1 MCASG
6 NHFFA
11 PVPIYCSRCG
21 ACIKRGVIYYSTTD
35 ENGTRNCFCNSC
47 FKHSRGGNIIFQG
60 ISVSKAALVKKKN
73 DEEAEEPVSY
83 VIICFVFPKKK
94 IMKDSHPICLQ
105 WVQCDKCDR
114 WQHQICALYNEKRDL
129 EKKAEYICPK
139 CFIKEIETGKCV
151 PLPKNGVL
159 GAKDLPSTMLSDHI
173 EQRLLRSL
181 TREKEERAK
190 AEGKNLDE
198 VYIQTP
204 YEDNAFLAI
213 LNSWLCLYCHLCAY
227 IYVSNYLL
235 ASIRLEKRRLISI
248 YSS

>member
-1 MCASG
+1 M
-6 NHFFA
+6 
-11 PVPIYCSRCG
+11 
-21 ACIKRGVIYYSTTD
+21 
-35 ENGTRNCFCNSC
+35 
-47 FKHSRGGNIIFQG
+47 
-60 ISVSKAALVKKKN
+60 
-73 DEEAEEPVSY
+73 
-83 VIICFVFPKKK
+83 
-94 IMKDSHPICLQ
+94 Q

-129 EKKAEYICPK
+129 ENKAEYICPK
-139 CFIKEIETGKCV
+139 CLIKEIETGKCV

-159 GAKDLPSTMLSDHI
+159 GAKDLPRTMLGDHI

-227 IYVSNYLL
+227 IYVFNYLL

>member
-1 MCASG
+1 
-6 NHFFA
+6 
-11 PVPIYCSRCG
+11 
-21 ACIKRGVIYYSTTD
+21 
-35 ENGTRNCFCNSC
+35 
-47 FKHSRGGNIIFQG
+47 
-60 ISVSKAALVKKKN
+60 
-73 DEEAEEPVSY
+73 
-83 VIICFVFPKKK
+83 
-94 IMKDSHPICLQ
+94 
-105 WVQCDKCDR
+105 
-114 WQHQICALYNEKRDL
+114 
-129 EKKAEYICPK
+129 
-139 CFIKEIETGKCV
+139 
-151 PLPKNGVL
+151 
-159 GAKDLPSTMLSDHI
+159 MLSDHL

-190 AEGKNLDE
+190 AEGKNLNE